1 VGKRLVITEKPSV
14 ARDLCAVLGG
24 FEDHGEYHEREDLVV
39 TFALGHLLELA
50 EPEDYDKSLRAWT
63 IQSLPIIPSDYRIK
77 PKEGQKKRL
86 DLIRKLGH
94 GKGVD
99 GVINAC
105 DAGREG
111 EVIFR
116 RISEFCE
123 LDGLPQQ
130 RLWLQSMTPDAI
142 RTAFAAL
149 RPGHDLDSLAD
160 AAWLRG
166 VGDWLIGMNST
177 RALTRRLKGRREKG
191 SWSAGRVQTPTLGL
205 MVMKEREIL
214 AHEPRAYWEIAATFA
229 NADQTWTGRFHD
241 PSDAGED
248 KEQRAGRIFDP
259 ARVREVEAAAQAA
272 KTAPASEKRRKSK
285 QNPPLPFDL
294 TSLQREANR
303 KFSFSAK
310 RTLNAAQRLYEAHKL
325 LTYPRTDS
333 RHLPEDWRETLD
345 VVLQALSVDAD
356 HTAVASTVIADGPQN
371 LEVVLDN
378 KKVSDHF
385 AIVPTGAEPPADLS
399 GDDARIYHLVVR
411 QFLAS
416 LMGPATWAVVE
427 RIVDVPLGAGSV
439 AFRTTARS
447 LEVPGFLASLGQEE
461 GAGTQ
466 LPPLVPGQDVVSGVP
481 VQVTGVETEEKETRP
496 PSRLTEATLLRLMET
511 AGERIED
518 EELAEVMAGRG
529 LGTPA
534 TRADTIER
542 LISTGYVVR
551 VEGKLAPTPKGMRLM
566 DILERANV
574 PVLASAQ
581 LTGEWEHRL
590 KQVED
595 GAMGR
600 AEGLAGMEQFTREVT
615 TALAGFDYDGLYASE
630 PSLGTCPSCGL
641 GQVVESPWGYR
652 CQRNT
657 NDEDG
662 ACRFFLWKERSG
674 RYVDRTLATKLVRD
688 RRADKVTGF
697 IDRFGRALEGRI
709 VLEPES
715 PEPGS
720 QWTMKVEFGAGSD
733 TSTEETPV
741 GVVFPCPCGDA
752 ECQGVVE
759 TNVRF
764 ICQRLLDG
772 LAKAGPV
779 LPRVVCGRSME
790 LEEVEPYFSAEAHT
804 GFIEGFISKRNRP
817 FKGRL
822 VRRPTGRH
830 GFEFPEREG
839 GPPRGRKGAG
849 DDVDKADA
857 AAPKRGGKRAAADAA
872 PKKAAPK
879 KGSAK
884 KASADAAPTKA
895 AGAEAAPKKGSAE
908 KASADAAPTKAAG
921 AEAAPKKASAKKAAG
936 AEASAKKASAKKATG
951 AEAAPKKAAAKKP
964 VVKKAAP
971 KRSGAKEPAAEA
983 EG

>member
-24 FEDHGEYHEREDLVV
+24 FEDHGEYHERADLVV

-50 EPEDYDKSLRAWT
+50 EPEDYDKALRAWT

-94 GKGVD
+94 GAGVD

-116 RISEFCE
+116 RIAEYCD
-123 LDGLPQQ
+123 LDGLPQE

-142 RTAFAAL
+142 RTAFASL

-229 NADQTWTGRFHD
+229 TDDQTWTGKFHD

-259 ARVREVEAAAQAA
+259 ARVREVEAAAQTA

-285 QNPPLPFDL
+285 QSPPLPFDL

-345 VVLQALSVDAD
+345 VVLQSLSVDAD
-356 HTAVASTVIADGPQN
+356 HTAVASVVIADGPQN
-371 LEVVLDN
+371 LDVVLDN

-427 RIVDVPLGAGSV
+427 RIVEVPSGAGAV

-461 GAGTQ
+461 GSGTQ

-481 VQVTGVETEEKETRP
+481 VRVTGVETEEKETRP

-615 TALAGFDYDGLYASE
+615 SALAGFDYDGLYAKE

-652 CQRNT
+652 CTRNT
-657 NDEDG
+657 NDDEG

-674 RYVDRTLATKLVRD
+674 RYVDRSLATKLVRD

-720 QWTMKVEFGAGSD
+720 QWTMKVEFGAGSGE
-733 TSTEETPV
+733 STEEIPS
-741 GVVFPCPCGDA
+741 GVVFPCPCGET

-764 ICQRLLDG
+764 VCQRLLDG
-772 LAKAGPV
+772 VAKAGPV

-790 LEEVEPYFSAEAHT
+790 IEEVEPYFSAEAHT

-822 VRRPTGRH
+822 VRRPNGRH

-839 GPPRGRKGAG
+839 GPPRGRKGA
-849 DDVDKADA
+849 DDA
-857 AAPKRGGKRAAADAA
+857 ASKTRGEADAA
-872 PKKAAPK
+872 PKKGAPKKASTKKAAAGEAAAPK
-879 KGSAK
+879 KASTKKAAAGDAAAPK
-884 KASADAAPTKA
+884 KASTKKAAAGDAAAPKKASTKKAAAGEAAAAPTKA
-895 AGAEAAPKKGSAE
+895 AA
-908 KASADAAPTKAAG
+908 
-921 AEAAPKKASAKKAAG
+921 KASAKKAP
-936 AEASAKKASAKKATG
+936 AKKA
-951 AEAAPKKAAAKKP
+951 PAKKP
-964 VVKKAAP
+964 KAT
-971 KRSGAKEPAAEA
+971 AAES